1 MHCLRILP
9 RRVDIEREIERV
21 FLLFF
26 IYTCSL
32 LPNEHSTLSM
42 ACLDIGGSRGE
53 KGSFFFFFWSIFLY
67 RKPLN
72 WIHIYFFGNAVLII
86 TLHGPLKHKST

>member
-1 MHCLRILP
+1 MHCLTILP

-53 KGSFFFFFWSIFLY
+53 KGSFFFFFGV
-67 RKPLN
+67 
-72 WIHIYFFGNAVLII
+72 FFFIESLLIGF
-86 TLHGPLKHKST
+86 TSTYLVRQF

>member
-42 ACLDIGGSRGE
+42 ACLDIGGVEERRDH
-53 KGSFFFFFWSIFLY
+53 FFFFGV
-67 RKPLN
+67 
-72 WIHIYFFGNAVLII
+72 FFFIESLLIGF
-86 TLHGPLKHKST
+86 TSTSLVMQF